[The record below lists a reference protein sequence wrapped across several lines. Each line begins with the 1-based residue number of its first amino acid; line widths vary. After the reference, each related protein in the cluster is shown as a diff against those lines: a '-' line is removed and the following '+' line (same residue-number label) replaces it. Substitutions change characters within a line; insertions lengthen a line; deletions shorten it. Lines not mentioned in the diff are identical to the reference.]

1 MDFQQKVA
9 DIASGL
15 FTSGW
20 VDEQV
25 AEALKKSIKKAID
38 DQFSYGGVGYEKIK
52 QVVKETVETSVSRF
66 EPEYVPKLEIVLT
79 EIIKQ
84 TVVEEKSRLL
94 ENFRTFMTDSN
105 IPERRSGSGNRGVC
119 LADIFKV
126 YREYV
131 AKNFDTE
138 DRKVNTDDEPTYE
151 PVECKAWI
159 DEREEGGYFRSNYK
173 HATLYLVTEDG
184 QDEHGESCNF
194 RIPLVMWNEKD
205 GWTISELPSIDFAML
220 AYEDPMLVY
229 LYKLKHNYVKIDDT
243 HDEFDEYVELEEKPE
258 CDWS

>member
-1 MDFQQKVA
+1 MDFEKKVA

-94 ENFRTFMTDSN
+94 ENFRTLMTDSD
-105 IPERRSGSGNRGVC
+105 IPERKHGHRSIY
-119 LADIFKV
+119 LDDIFKV
-126 YREYV
+126 YRQYV
-131 AKNFDTE
+131 AKNFDTD
-138 DRKVNTDDEPTYE
+138 DREVNTDDEPTYE

-159 DEREEGGYFRSNYK
+159 EPESEDRGYFRSNYK

-194 RIPLVMWNEKD
+194 KVPLVMWD
-205 GWTISELPSIDFAML
+205 GNDEWTISELPSIDFSRL

-229 LYKLKHNYVKIDDT
+229 LYKLKHGYVKIKDT
-243 HDEFDEYVELEEKPE
+243 HNEFDEEVELEERPE